1 MPVPRLLKLGLAG
14 LAGSAALIVVQHW
27 SAIAQDSDVFEVV
40 EREVRLP
47 TAVPAATAVA
57 TPATGTAAAPRAA
70 RLTMAAHVGAAGA
83 TGTPDRAQAILAT
96 GARAFAVHHWV
107 RPAPPPPPP
116 VAVAPPAPEPVIASP
131 VVAAPAAPPLPF
143 VFVGMLEKGLG
154 QRPQAFIA
162 KGETLL
168 VVGAGDLLENKTYRI
183 ETLNPQEVVMTYM
196 PLDLK
201 QSLYAAGAAK

>member
-1 MPVPRLLKLGLAG
+1 MPVPRLLKLGLAA
-14 LAGSAALIVVQHW
+14 LAGSAALTLVQHW
-27 SAIAQDSDVFEVV
+27 SAIAQDRDVIEVV

-47 TAVPAATAVA
+47 TTVPAATAAA

-70 RLTMAAHVGAAGA
+70 TLTMAAHVGAAGQ

-107 RPAPPPPPP
+107 RPAPPPPP

-131 VVAAPAAPPLPF
+131 VVAVPVAPPLPF

-196 PLDLK
+196 PLDLR